1 MGAAVSAAAGANAVI
16 QVAKN
21 VAGSPAVKIGG
32 GVGRA
37 VGVQAITTV
46 MDKVLACNSNQNSSK
61 QVANLIQ
68 SSNGGNVL
76 DYPLNLLY
84 EVNILLFGA
93 MVFLYII
100 FNIYISKDIIS
111 KYLVKYIPASIQ
123 NHKIGK
129 LFLLGLNK
137 YLNF

>member
-46 MDKVLACNSNQNSSK
+46 MDKVLA
-61 QVANLIQ
+61 
-68 SSNGGNVL
+68 
-76 DYPLNLLY
+76 
-84 EVNILLFGA
+84 
-93 MVFLYII
+93 
-100 FNIYISKDIIS
+100 
-111 KYLVKYIPASIQ
+111 
-123 NHKIGK
+123 
-129 LFLLGLNK
+129 
-137 YLNF
+137 